1 MVNKRIWID
10 KRYFNCPTIRLN
22 KCKSVKQA
30 RVNIEYPDKKQVML
44 HACARLGDTA
54 KGSDSDPLPEGVK
67 VSGNKKESG

>member
-10 KRYFNCPTIRLN
+10 IRYFNCPTIKLN

-30 RVNIEYPDKKQVML
+30 KVNIVPPDKQQLML
-44 HACARLGDTA
+44 HACARLGDTT
-54 KGSDSDPLPEGVK
+54 KGSDSDPLPDGVK